1 MIRKH
6 TDNPSTFSQQVKPGN
21 ACSEQYT
28 PVGVLAALA
37 QLGDS
42 PNSDAA
48 DPCCGS
54 GLIVSAEM
62 LNRAHAAAA

>member
-1 MIRKH
+1 MTRKH
-6 TDNPSTFSQQVKPGN
+6 PNEPTVFSLEAKPGN
-21 ACSEQYT
+21 ACGEQYT

-42 PNSDAA
+42 PNSDAG
-48 DPCCGS
+48 DPFCGS

-62 LNRAHAAAA
+62 LNRAHTAG

>member
-1 MIRKH
+1 MTPKN
-6 TDNPSTFSQQVKPGN
+6 TNEPTAFSQQAKPGN
-21 ACSEQYT
+21 AFGEQYT

-42 PNSDAA
+42 PNSDAS

-62 LNRAHAAAA
+62 LNRAHTAG

>member
-1 MIRKH
+1 MTRKH
-6 TDNPSTFSQQVKPGN
+6 TNEPTAFSLEAKQGN
-21 ACSEQYT
+21 ACGEQYT

-42 PNSDAA
+42 PNSDAG

-62 LNRAHAAAA
+62 LNRAHTAG